1 MVTVPAPG
9 PSSGPTGS
17 GGGPT
22 VVPIARALLQA
33 GQDVRVVGTVTA
45 GGASLGDAVRLV
57 TIQDS
62 SAAIEVRLPVDVRA
76 PRVGHRLDVVGE
88 VGRAYGAPRLNATAA
103 KDMGIGSAILPLV
116 LHGAPG
122 PAHEWRLVRL
132 DGTVAELHRTGERWR
147 AEVIVGRER
156 VVVVGTP
163 GSGVP
168 ASAIVEG
175 HRVTVV
181 GIVRR
186 PYPTASDRRF
196 TVDPR
201 TPSDVR
207 SGGPASIG
215 GVDGAASDAVAAG
228 GPGSQV
234 GTAGPIDLD
243 LADLADHLG
252 AIVRVGGSVQAI
264 DETGFTLDD
273 GTGIGRIVLL
283 DEAAAYLSMMAPGDV
298 LNAVGVVAGTAAAPE
313 IRVSDPAGIIR
324 VDDVGAPAEQVSG
337 ADAPAAVASAPSTTR
352 AEGLGALGPN
362 GPIGLAT
369 LLALS
374 LVSAAVTIARRRRG
388 RRALALRIA
397 SRLAAIGSPRPVGDG
412 PGRTGR

>member
-1 MVTVPAPG
+1 
-9 PSSGPTGS
+9 
-17 GGGPT
+17 
-22 VVPIARALLQA
+22 
-33 GQDVRVVGTVTA
+33 
-45 GGASLGDAVRLV
+45 
-57 TIQDS
+57 
-62 SAAIEVRLPVDVRA
+62 
-76 PRVGHRLDVVGE
+76 
-88 VGRAYGAPRLNATAA
+88 
-103 KDMGIGSAILPLV
+103 
-116 LHGAPG
+116 
-122 PAHEWRLVRL
+122 VRL
-132 DGTVAELHRTGERWR
+132 DGAVAELHRTGERWR

-207 SGGPASIG
+207 SGGPAAIG
-215 GVDGAASDAVAAG
+215 GVDGAAPNSVAAG

-273 GTGIGRIVLL
+273 GTGIGRILLL

-298 LNAVGVVAGTAAAPE
+298 LNAVGVVGGTAAAPV

-324 VDDVGAPAEQVSG
+324 VDDVGASAEQEPG
-337 ADAPAAVASAPSTTR
+337 ADAPAGGESAPSATR

-362 GPIGLAT
+362 GSVGLAT

-374 LVSAAVTIARRRRG
+374 VVSAAVTIVRRRRG
-388 RRALALRIA
+388 RRALALRMA
-397 SRLAAIGSPRPVGDG
+397 RRLAAIGAPRPVRDG